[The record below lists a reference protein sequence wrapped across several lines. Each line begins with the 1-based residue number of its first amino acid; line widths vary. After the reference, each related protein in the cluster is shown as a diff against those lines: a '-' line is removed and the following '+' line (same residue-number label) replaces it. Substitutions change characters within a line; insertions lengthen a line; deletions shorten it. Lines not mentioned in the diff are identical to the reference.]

1 MQRHRR
7 PKLPEENPIIRK
19 ISLQNFLSF
28 GPDAAEIELGALNV
42 LIGPNSSGKSNLLE
56 AFELLRAIPKNIAAP
71 IRQGGGISEW
81 LWKGSQKTTA
91 STITTSLHYP
101 QVSLGLRHMISLGMS
116 GQKLELNDES
126 VEIDSPDDI
135 NESPRFFYRYR
146 QGNPVLSTFQEA
158 LNSDD
163 KNRLRIERKLRSEDL
178 EANQSILSQ
187 RKDPDLYP
195 ELSYIENNYSKI
207 RIYRQWSLG
216 RSSPLRMPQKTDLP
230 EDFLLEDGSNLGLVI
245 NDIGNTNG
253 LKSHIIERLRQFN
266 ESIDDISIKIHGGT
280 VQILIHEEGMTQPIP
295 ATRLSDGT
303 LRYLCLLSI
312 LLHPSPPPLVC
323 IEEPELG
330 LHPDILPIIGTMLV
344 EASARM
350 QLIVTTHSDI
360 LVDSLTDTSE
370 AVLVCEKLKGSSVF
384 KRLDRSSLSLWLE
397 NYSLGEIWRMG
408 ELGGNQ

>member
-1 MQRHRR
+1 MS
-7 PKLPEENPIIRK
+7 EENLLIRK
-19 ISLQNFLSF
+19 IRLQNFLSF
-28 GPDAAEIELGALNV
+28 GPDAAELELKPLNV

-56 AFELLRAIPKNIAAP
+56 GFELLRAIPKNITTP

-91 STITTSLHYP
+91 LKITTSLHYP
-101 QVSLGLRHMISLGMS
+101 EENHGLRHMISLGMT
-116 GQKLELNDES
+116 GQKLELIDES
-126 VEIDSPDDI
+126 VEIDSSDEI
-135 NESPRFFYRYR
+135 IENPRFFYRYQ
-146 QGNPVLSTFQEA
+146 QGHPVLSTYQEA
-158 LNSDD
+158 HDKDD
-163 KNRLRIERKLRSEDL
+163 RSLQRVERKLRSEDL
-178 EANQSILSQ
+178 AANQSILSQ

-195 ELSYIENNYSKI
+195 ELSYIEDNYSKI
-207 RIYRQWSLG
+207 RIYREWNLG

-230 EDFLLEDGSNLGLVI
+230 EDYLLEDGSNLGLVI
-245 NDIGNTNG
+245 NDLFNING
-253 LKSHIIERLRQFN
+253 LRKQLVERLRLFN
-266 ESIDDISIKIHGGT
+266 ESIEDISIKIHGGT
-280 VQILIHEEGMTQPIP
+280 VQILIQEEGMTQPIP

-312 LLHPSPPPLVC
+312 LLHPSPPPIVC

-370 AVLVCEKLKGSSVF
+370 AVLVCEKLKGSSIF
-384 KRLDRSSLSLWLE
+384 RRLDRSSLSLWLE

-408 ELGGNQ
+408 ELGGNR